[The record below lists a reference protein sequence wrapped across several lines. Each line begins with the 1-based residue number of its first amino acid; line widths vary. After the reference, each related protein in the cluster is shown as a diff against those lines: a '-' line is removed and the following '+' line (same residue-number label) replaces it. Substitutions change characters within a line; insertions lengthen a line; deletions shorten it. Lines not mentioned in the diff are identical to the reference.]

1 MSKWQMYENGWDPY
15 DLLIEA
21 VERIQ
26 ALEKAHNNLA
36 DAFQKSERELNI
48 ALKSL
53 NHLQK
58 SHLSAIKT
66 IDILASHVRDK

>member
-1 MSKWQMYENGWDPY
+1 MMDGFDPY
-15 DLLIEA
+15 DTLIEA

-26 ALEKAHNNLA
+26 RLEFAHNQLA
-36 DAFQKSERELNI
+36 TAYNKSEQELNT

-58 SHLSAIKT
+58 SHMQAIKT
-66 IDILASHVRDK
+66 IDLLAGRISQGK